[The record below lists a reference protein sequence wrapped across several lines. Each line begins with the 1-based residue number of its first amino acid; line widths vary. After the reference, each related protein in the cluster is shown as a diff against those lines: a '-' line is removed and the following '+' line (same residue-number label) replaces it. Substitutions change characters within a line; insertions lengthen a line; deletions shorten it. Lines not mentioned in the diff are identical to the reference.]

1 MRNTRSFTCFSKG
14 SGGTS
19 LKKFSWELKL
29 SLCLIAATIL
39 IYTVKILVIGDDGT
53 SNTAT
58 YIFNALGFLP
68 INVLLV
74 TLILNSLLS
83 MRAKKEQQEKMKMI
97 VGLFFSEFGSKLL
110 RIFVRCDTASD
121 NLKTVMDVQ
130 KSWTKKDY
138 SEAHEVLEKHCSRL
152 KPETGD
158 FLEIRELLQS
168 NHEFLLRLVENP
180 VFLEHGKIAELMQA
194 LFHLS
199 EELDGR
205 GEFESLPKSDIGH
218 LTGDISRVY
227 CTLCDV
233 WMSHMEYLSGH
244 YPYLFSLSLR
254 KSPFAEKD
262 DVIVRE

>member
-1 MRNTRSFTCFSKG
+1 M
-14 SGGTS
+14 
-19 LKKFSWELKL
+19 KL
-29 SLCLIAATIL
+29 SLCLIAATII
-39 IYTVKILVIGDDGT
+39 IYTLKFLIIGDDGT

-68 INVLLV
+68 LNVLLV

-110 RIFVRCDTASD
+110 RIFVRCDTASN
-121 NLKTVMDVQ
+121 NLKSVMNVQ
-130 KSWTKKDY
+130 KSWTRKEY
-138 SEAHEVLEKHCSRL
+138 ANAREVIENHCSRL
-152 KPETGD
+152 QPKTDD
-158 FLEIRELLQS
+158 FEEIRELLRV

-180 VFLEHGKIAELMQA
+180 VFLEHGKITELMQA

-205 GEFESLPKSDIGH
+205 GEFADLPKSDIGH

-227 CTLCDV
+227 CSLCDV
-233 WMSHMEYLSGH
+233 WISHMEYLAEH

-254 KSPFAEKD
+254 KSPFAEKE

>member
-1 MRNTRSFTCFSKG
+1 M
-14 SGGTS
+14 
-19 LKKFSWELKL
+19 KKLSWELKL
-29 SLCLIAATIL
+29 SLLLIASSVFVF
-39 IYTVKILVIGDDGT
+39 TVKFLVIGDEGV

-74 TLILNSLLS
+74 TLILNGLFS
-83 MRAKKEQQEKMKMI
+83 MRAKKEQQERMKMI

-121 NLKTVMDVQ
+121 SLKSVMDVQ
-130 KSWTKKDY
+130 KSWTKKEY
-138 SEAHEVLEKHCSRL
+138 SRAYEALGKHCSRL
-152 KPETGD
+152 NPKAGD
-158 FLEIRELLQS
+158 FEEIRELLRD

-180 VFLEHGKIAELMQA
+180 VFLEHGKITELMQA

-205 GEFESLPKSDIGH
+205 VEFEGLPKSDIGH
-218 LTGDISRVY
+218 LRGDISRVY

-233 WMSHMEYLSGH
+233 WMSHMEYLSGN

>member
-1 MRNTRSFTCFSKG
+1 M
-14 SGGTS
+14 
-19 LKKFSWELKL
+19 KKFSWEMKL
-29 SLCLIAATIL
+29 SLCLIAATII
-39 IYTVKILVIGDDGT
+39 IYTLKFLIIGDDGT

-68 INVLLV
+68 LNVLLV

-110 RIFVRCDTASD
+110 RIFVRCDTASN
-121 NLKTVMDVQ
+121 NLKSVMNVQ
-130 KSWTKKDY
+130 KSWTRKEY
-138 SEAHEVLEKHCSRL
+138 VNAREVIENHCSRL
-152 KPETGD
+152 QPETDD
-158 FLEIRELLQS
+158 FEEIRELLRV

-180 VFLEHGKIAELMQA
+180 VFLEHGKITELMQA

-205 GEFESLPKSDIGH
+205 GEFADLPKSDIGH

-227 CTLCDV
+227 CSLCDV
-233 WMSHMEYLSGH
+233 WISHMEYLAEH

-254 KSPFAEKD
+254 KSPFAEKE

>member
-1 MRNTRSFTCFSKG
+1 M
-14 SGGTS
+14 
-19 LKKFSWELKL
+19 KKFSWEMKL
-29 SLCLIAATIL
+29 SLCLIAATII
-39 IYTVKILVIGDDGT
+39 IYTLKFLIIGDDGT

-68 INVLLV
+68 LNVLLV

-110 RIFVRCDTASD
+110 RIFVRCDTASN
-121 NLKTVMDVQ
+121 NLKSVMNVQ
-130 KSWTKKDY
+130 KSWTRKEY
-138 SEAHEVLEKHCSRL
+138 VNAREVIENHCSRL
-152 KPETGD
+152 QPETDD
-158 FLEIRELLQS
+158 FEKIRELLRV

-180 VFLEHGKIAELMQA
+180 VFLEHGKITELMQA

-205 GEFESLPKSDIGH
+205 GEFADLPKSDIGH

-227 CTLCDV
+227 CSLCDV
-233 WMSHMEYLSGH
+233 WISHMEYLAEH

-254 KSPFAEKD
+254 KSPFAEKE

>member
-1 MRNTRSFTCFSKG
+1 M
-14 SGGTS
+14 
-19 LKKFSWELKL
+19 KL
-29 SLCLIAATIL
+29 SLCLIAATII
-39 IYTVKILVIGDDGT
+39 IYTLKFLIIGDDGT

-68 INVLLV
+68 LNVLLV

-110 RIFVRCDTASD
+110 RIFVRCDTASN
-121 NLKTVMDVQ
+121 NLNSVMNVQ
-130 KSWTKKDY
+130 KSWTRKEY
-138 SEAHEVLEKHCSRL
+138 ANAREVIENHCSRL
-152 KPETGD
+152 QPETDD
-158 FLEIRELLQS
+158 FEEIRELLRV

-180 VFLEHGKIAELMQA
+180 VFLEHGKITELMQA

-205 GEFESLPKSDIGH
+205 GEFADLPKSDIGH

-227 CTLCDV
+227 CSLCDV
-233 WMSHMEYLSGH
+233 WISHMEYLAEH

-254 KSPFAEKD
+254 KSPFAEKE